1 MSGQETKIV
10 EIKYNPQEYQRESH
24 ESPIRFKVIIRGR
37 RGGKTEEEIQG
48 AIKDCVT
55 IPGLHWITGPTF
67 RQIKSIVWT
76 RLKAILRQCEDKAWI
91 FNEAELYVE
100 HPNIKDENGISTRIE
115 LKGVDKEDSLVGVG
129 LRTLRCDEAAL
140 YKMHIWPQILRP
152 MLVDHQA
159 PAYFFSTPRGKNWL
173 HDLYLRGLDPNE
185 PNWKS
190 WQAPSSVN
198 KYLAEEEI
206 AEMKKD
212 MPHRLFLQEVMAEF
226 LDDESGVFRKV
237 NLCTVG
243 ELLPS
248 VLGRFYVMGIDLG
261 RTHDFTVLTVIDSIT
276 RGVVAHERF
285 TDIEWKEQKLKIQE
299 LAKKYNH
306 ALCWIDSTGMGEP
319 IFEDLRDSGL
329 SVEPYTFSSN
339 AKKVALIKQLEIAI
353 EQRQI
358 TWPKELEI
366 LTQEVKDYEYQ
377 LTRMG
382 NVTYGAP
389 EGKYDDC
396 VISLGLAVWGLR
408 NQLREAQVI
417 SDSMEEEP
425 IDRQGS
431 GKLHEDV
438 RHLETEFSGY

>member
-1 MSGQETKIV
+1 
-10 EIKYNPQEYQRESH
+10 
-24 ESPIRFKVIIRGR
+24 
-37 RGGKTEEEIQG
+37 
-48 AIKDCVT
+48 
-55 IPGLHWITGPTF
+55 
-67 RQIKSIVWT
+67 
-76 RLKAILRQCEDKAWI
+76 
-91 FNEAELYVE
+91 
-100 HPNIKDENGISTRIE
+100 
-115 LKGVDKEDSLVGVG
+115 
-129 LRTLRCDEAAL
+129 
-140 YKMHIWPQILRP
+140 
-152 MLVDHQA
+152 
-159 PAYFFSTPRGKNWL
+159 
-173 HDLYLRGLDPNE
+173 
-185 PNWKS
+185 
-190 WQAPSSVN
+190 
-198 KYLAEEEI
+198 
-206 AEMKKD
+206 MKKD

-319 IFEDLRDSGL
+319 IFEDLRDSGV
-329 SVEPYTFSSN
+329 SVEPYKFNNTT
-339 AKKVALIKQLEIAI
+339 KVALVKQLEIAI

-425 IDRQGS
+425 IDRQ
-431 GKLHEDV
+431 
-438 RHLETEFSGY
+438 